1 MGQEDGASSSEG
13 TPLKRTMAN
22 DAGKPPLP
30 SALEMVLRR
39 LSIVDGHR
47 LACSCPACIR
57 EGDAR
62 KNDPPFVM
70 LELGQG
76 AA

>member
-1 MGQEDGASSSEG
+1 MRDG
-13 TPLKRTMAN
+13 
-22 DAGKPPLP
+22 GKLQRLP

-39 LSIVDGHR
+39 LSIIDPHPI
-47 LACSCPACIR
+47 ACSCPACRR

-62 KNDPPFVM
+62 KVDPPFVM
-70 LELGQG
+70 LELDAG

>member
-1 MGQEDGASSSEG
+1 M
-13 TPLKRTMAN
+13 KH

-39 LSIVDGHR
+39 LSIVDGHA
-47 LACSCPACIR
+47 LGCSCPACVR

-62 KNDPPFVM
+62 KVDPPFVL
-70 LELGQG
+70 LELDMG

>member
-1 MGQEDGASSSEG
+1 
-13 TPLKRTMAN
+13 MAH
-22 DAGKPPLP
+22 DAGKPRLP
-30 SALEMVLRR
+30 SALDMVLRR

-47 LACSCPACIR
+47 LGCGCPACVR

-62 KNDPPFVM
+62 KVDPPFVM
-70 LELGQG
+70 LELDAG

>member
-1 MGQEDGASSSEG
+1 MHS
-13 TPLKRTMAN
+13 
-22 DAGKPPLP
+22 DAGKLPLP

-47 LACSCPACIR
+47 LGCGCPACVR

-62 KNDPPFVM
+62 KTDPPFVM
-70 LELGQG
+70 LELGAVQ
-76 AA
+76 